1 MTNLMV
7 SYWMRI
13 RDRQEIYLIVLA
25 YSTRMLPGAGA
36 GAQTCLGEH
45 HDFVANGNVLRNIR
59 NWRSLGLAAQAPAP
73 RAKLKPTV
81 TADIFYVVI
90 LALR

>member
-1 MTNLMV
+1 
-7 SYWMRI
+7 MRI

-59 NWRSLGLAAQAPAP
+59 NWRSFGLDAQAPALRVELEP
-73 RAKLKPTV
+73 NV

-90 LALR
+90 RASR